1 MSDEIYIRRGPPG
14 PRPRSFRAVGVLVLL
29 GVVAGVGVWWIR
41 QRRSASEPG
50 SSVSAMVETNQ
61 PTAVV
66 TSVPPPVAVAPS
78 PSASATAS
86 LPVAGTDPAADSV
99 QAARALFQA
108 RQFALARER
117 AFQALEAARDP
128 AVRRAAEDVLG
139 EIHTAMVFSP
149 APMPEK
155 TDYVI
160 QPGDRLATIAR
171 RFGCT
176 VELLMKGNG
185 LKGEVIRPGDRLRVL
200 TGSFSVEVD
209 KSDNELVLR
218 LNDRFFKRY
227 RVGTGEYDK
236 TPTGEFTI
244 TDRIAQPTWW
254 RPDGRAVPYG
264 DKENVLGTHWLSL
277 NVPGYGI
284 HGTWEPETIGRSVS
298 AGCIRLLNED
308 IEELFTLLPVGTP
321 VVIHD

>member
-1 MSDEIYIRRGPPG
+1 MSDDLYIRRVSS
-14 PRPRSFRAVGVLVLL
+14 PRSRGPWWAVGLAVLAAAAAL
-29 GVVAGVGVWWIR
+29 GVRWVRQRPAKPTPAPVGVPVP
-41 QRRSASEPG
+41 A
-50 SSVSAMVETNQ
+50 TN
-61 PTAVV
+61 VV
-66 TSVPPPVAVAPS
+66 PSPPPTSPAPLR
-78 PSASATAS
+78 ATAE
-86 LPVAGTDPAADSV
+86 PTPAPADPGADAV

-108 RQFALARER
+108 RQLAAARER
-117 AFQALEAARDP
+117 AFQALESAREP
-128 AVRRAAEDVLG
+128 AVRRAAEDLLG
-139 EIHTAMVFSP
+139 EIHIAMVFSP

-155 TDYVI
+155 SDYVI

-200 TGSFSVEVD
+200 SGRFSVEVD
-209 KSDNELVLR
+209 KSDNELVVR

-227 RVGTGEYDK
+227 RIGTGEFDK
-236 TPTGEFTI
+236 TPTGQFTI
-244 TDRIAQPTWW
+244 TERIAQPTWW
-254 RPDGRAVPYG
+254 RPDGRTVPYG

-298 AGCIRLLNED
+298 AGCIRLLNSD
-308 IEELFTLLPVGTP
+308 IEELFTLLPAGTP

>member
-1 MSDEIYIRRGPPG
+1 M
-14 PRPRSFRAVGVLVLL
+14 LV
-29 GVVAGVGVWWIR
+29 GVVAGLGIWWVR
-41 QRRSASEPG
+41 HRHPAAEASPPESIGPNTNRP
-50 SSVSAMVETNQ
+50 SV
-61 PTAVV
+61 VV
-66 TSVPPPVAVAPS
+66 TSAPATVAVAPP
-78 PSASATAS
+78 PSAAPVGP
-86 LPVAGTDPAADSV
+86 LPAAGRDPAVDAV
-99 QAARALFQA
+99 QAARALVQA
-108 RQFALARER
+108 RQFAVARER
-117 AFQALEAARDP
+117 AFQALETARDP
-128 AVRRAAEDVLG
+128 AVRRAAEEVLG
-139 EIHTAMVFSP
+139 EIHIALVLSP

-160 QPGDRLATIAR
+160 QPGDRLSAIAR

-185 LKGEVIRPGDRLRVL
+185 LKSEVIRPGDRLRVL
-200 TGSFSVEVD
+200 TGRFSVEVD

-244 TDRIAQPTWW
+244 TERIAQPTWW

-264 DKENVLGTHWLSL
+264 SKENVLGTHWLSL

-308 IEELFTLLPVGTP
+308 IEELFTLLPAGTP
-321 VVIHD
+321 VAIRD